1 MEDVVTCITLA
12 RTTTSFIFVLL
23 CRCARLHPCGRLS
36 CWSCCCTKDN
46 RRKLWMQGKTSLSCE
61 KHVQCQSYF
70 KLRLFLS
77 SRAVK
82 GPVANNL
89 LQQFDF
95 IFKSYSILYL
105 FKNDLGGLI
114 DASFKSI
121 KFPGNLLAAIPVIV

>member
-1 MEDVVTCITLA
+1 M
-12 RTTTSFIFVLL
+12 
-23 CRCARLHPCGRLS
+23 
-36 CWSCCCTKDN
+36 
-46 RRKLWMQGKTSLSCE
+46 
-61 KHVQCQSYF
+61 
-70 KLRLFLS
+70 
-77 SRAVK
+77 
-82 GPVANNL
+82 ANNL